1 MIGMTWSG
9 LVLVVSCGVV
19 CRVIFVVVVIYEQVC
34 LIQIIFKMCDSA
46 HGVEWSGPS
55 SKVNEGKR
63 SSILNCDNS
72 VREESETKWDVNEM
86 ERESF
91 FRAGVTNG

>member
-1 MIGMTWSG
+1 M
-9 LVLVVSCGVV
+9 
-19 CRVIFVVVVIYEQVC
+19 
-34 LIQIIFKMCDSA
+34 
-46 HGVEWSGPS
+46 EWSGPS

-91 FRAGVTNG
+91 FLGRGHKWVIMISDLMSSIGIVWMVGGASRMCGCGMCVDCVGCV

>member
-1 MIGMTWSG
+1 M
-9 LVLVVSCGVV
+9 
-19 CRVIFVVVVIYEQVC
+19 
-34 LIQIIFKMCDSA
+34 
-46 HGVEWSGPS
+46 EWSGPS

-91 FRAGVTNG
+91 FSGRGHKWVIMISDLMSSIGGSFGWLVARAGCVVVECVWIAWDV